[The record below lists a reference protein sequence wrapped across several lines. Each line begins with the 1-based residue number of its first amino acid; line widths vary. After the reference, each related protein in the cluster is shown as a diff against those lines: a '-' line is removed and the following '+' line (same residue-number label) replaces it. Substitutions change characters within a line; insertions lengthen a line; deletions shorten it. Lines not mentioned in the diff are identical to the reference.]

1 MKRTFI
7 SGISINRNKAIVDLN
22 KHGDIMEDVIDR
34 IKVKEA
40 MNTGEF
46 VDWEDAKQILDKKD
60 TSMAFRIALEK
71 KALEFLET
79 VPKKDR
85 NKLREHISFVGR
97 RSTSASKY

>member
-1 MKRTFI
+1 MKITFI

-46 VDWEDAKQILDKKD
+46 VD
-60 TSMAFRIALEK
+60 
-71 KALEFLET
+71 
-79 VPKKDR
+79 
-85 NKLREHISFVGR
+85 
-97 RSTSASKY
+97 